1 MSETADAITLAQSMI
16 AAGERAGKHT
26 SAFIT
31 TMDQVINTHSPPI
44 STPQCPSV
52 PSSGQQY
59 PSVPVSAHQCP
70 SVPISAHQCSSVP
83 ITIMDQVISTHQH
96 PSVPSSANQCQSV
109 PISAHQCPSVPI
121 SAHTTLSLPRPRY
134 TLTLS
139 AQPLST
145 PHPTLNCQQPP
156 PPPSPQPLGTAV
168 GNWLEVAEAVI
179 TLRGEGPKDL
189 EDLSVVLAGQMLLQ
203 AHAGGAAADGATAK
217 RAKTAGFRNFE
228 VCQTHDCRTIA
239 A

>member
-96 PSVPSSANQCQSV
+96 PSVPISANQCQSV
-109 PISAHQCPSVPI
+109 PISANQCPSVPI
-121 SAHTTLSLPRPRY
+121 SAHQCPHHSLVTSPSLYSHSLGPAAQHPSSHPQLPATPSSSLPPASRHRCWQ
-134 TLTLS
+134 L
-139 AQPLST
+139 ARGRRGR
-145 PHPTLNCQQPP
+145 HH
-156 PPPSPQPLGTAV
+156 
-168 GNWLEVAEAVI
+168 VA
-179 TLRGEGPKDL
+179 G
-189 EDLSVVLAGQMLLQ
+189 
-203 AHAGGAAADGATAK
+203 
-217 RAKTAGFRNFE
+217 
-228 VCQTHDCRTIA
+228 
-239 A
+239 